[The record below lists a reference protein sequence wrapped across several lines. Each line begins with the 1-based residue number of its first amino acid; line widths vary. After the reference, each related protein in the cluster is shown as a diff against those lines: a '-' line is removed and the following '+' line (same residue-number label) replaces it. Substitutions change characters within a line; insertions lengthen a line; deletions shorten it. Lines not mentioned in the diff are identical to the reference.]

1 MSEFKWFL
9 RGILQIFTIV
19 AVSIVALALWA

>member
-19 AVSIVALALWA
+19 AVSVLALALWA

>member
-9 RGILQIFTIV
+9 RGILQIAAIV
-19 AVSIVALALWA
+19 AVSVLALALWA

>member
-9 RGILQIFTIV
+9 RGMLQIFTIV

>member
-1 MSEFKWFL
+1 MSEVKWFL

-19 AVSIVALALWA
+19 AVSILALALWA